1 MTDSSS
7 NNALKTLICEYA
19 ASDEVVIDV
28 SSSDIEE
35 AFATGKSDGDIRG
48 TIMQDVP
55 LYRVIDD
62 LGISKIRETGKITSG
77 DWSAPAESEKGAQ
90 FGFDLDDVIKFGL
103 AHNKQRWFRH
113 DDPDSATDELGP
125 KTYYPGRLRGGLW
138 ILEVNAA
145 FNSFYTMSHSGRDK
159 LIGNVNPFANPGDK
173 KFDQETYDLIQI
185 YLVDKS
191 KENSSAL
198 IKHLSRL
205 NLRLSK
211 TGCDTGLGCSI
222 DVDTSDVIKVHKIE
236 IDDAGGHSLVQMAMI
251 DALRSIE
258 GKDVSH
264 KSTPFD
270 PVEEST
276 IREYIN
282 EICGADTADLEDAL
296 ATAQM
301 AHLGQTRRSGEPYI
315 EHPIAVANIVQRFYP
330 NDQTLCAI
338 ALLHDTLEDAIKLG
352 NIKSTEDM
360 AMMIAG
366 SFGDPEVGREAV
378 RVVRLLTHASDVPYD
393 QYVIQLINEP
403 HAMRIKLADML
414 HNLQSA
420 PSDKQITKY
429 ANALQNIINSVG
441 GPPPE
446 INSRHWAELMSIT
459 KLQGPNE
466 STLRQYI
473 RNVLNEANEY
483 NWQVLNKSNAMLD
496 REGME
501 KSDRENVEN
510 YLQSLHLMSK
520 VKA

>member
-1 MTDSSS
+1 
-7 NNALKTLICEYA
+7 
-19 ASDEVVIDV
+19 
-28 SSSDIEE
+28 
-35 AFATGKSDGDIRG
+35 
-48 TIMQDVP
+48 
-55 LYRVIDD
+55 
-62 LGISKIRETGKITSG
+62 
-77 DWSAPAESEKGAQ
+77 
-90 FGFDLDDVIKFGL
+90 
-103 AHNKQRWFRH
+103 
-113 DDPDSATDELGP
+113 
-125 KTYYPGRLRGGLW
+125 
-138 ILEVNAA
+138 
-145 FNSFYTMSHSGRDK
+145 
-159 LIGNVNPFANPGDK
+159 
-173 KFDQETYDLIQI
+173 
-185 YLVDKS
+185 
-191 KENSSAL
+191 
-198 IKHLSRL
+198 
-205 NLRLSK
+205 
-211 TGCDTGLGCSI
+211 
-222 DVDTSDVIKVHKIE
+222 
-236 IDDAGGHSLVQMAMI
+236 
-251 DALRSIE
+251 
-258 GKDVSH
+258 
-264 KSTPFD
+264 
-270 PVEEST
+270 
-276 IREYIN
+276 
-282 EICGADTADLEDAL
+282 
-296 ATAQM
+296 
-301 AHLGQTRRSGEPYI
+301 
-315 EHPIAVANIVQRFYP
+315 
-330 NDQTLCAI
+330 
-338 ALLHDTLEDAIKLG
+338 
-352 NIKSTEDM
+352 M